1 MAAVR
6 ELPDL
11 VREFIDLSK
20 TYLRQETLEPAKTLG
35 RFAGFAIGGAVLFA
49 LGALFVSIAGMRLLL
64 DALPDSMNWSA
75 IGCVGPELFALE
87 PFLLGKDGPIEPN
100 GVNAKLWRQTMGL
113 ED

>member
-20 TYLRQETLEPAKTLG
+20 TYLRQETLEPAKLLG

-49 LGALFVSIAGMRLLL
+49 LGALFVGIAGMRLLR

-75 IGCVGPELFALE
+75 VGYVVAAVIVAIVAAVIMAVTSRHTS
-87 PFLLGKDGPIEPN
+87 GS
-100 GVNAKLWRQTMGL
+100 T
-113 ED
+113 